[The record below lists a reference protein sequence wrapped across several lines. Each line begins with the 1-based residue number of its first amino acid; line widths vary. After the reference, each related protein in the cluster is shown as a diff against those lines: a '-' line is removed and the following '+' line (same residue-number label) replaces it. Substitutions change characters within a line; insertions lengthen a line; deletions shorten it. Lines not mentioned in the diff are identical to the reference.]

1 MGLLRRPTPGGIVE
15 DGRLGRPCGPGAL
28 RAQLEKTSL
37 RLRRHSHISNI
48 SPIATYRHLMERDA
62 NSLEAIIVGN
72 DPWWF
77 GVPGRC
83 CIHPA
88 AIGEEDS
95 MGSDHHS
102 LLMDVPPVPLGVAGR
117 RSGWC
122 RSWRLARSAA
132 CGWTTTSGAGRCA
145 GHLSGSGCDE

>member
-48 SPIATYRHLMERDA
+48 SPIATYRHLPKAKAGCWTGWSAFAQVRQGSNIQLLPFLLVMERDA

-77 GVPGRC
+77 GVLGRC

-95 MGSDHHS
+95 MDADH
-102 LLMDVPPVPLGVAGR
+102 
-117 RSGWC
+117 
-122 RSWRLARSAA
+122 
-132 CGWTTTSGAGRCA
+132 
-145 GHLSGSGCDE
+145 